1 NNFKEGISGVEEL
14 DYLFPDINRQEKTLV
29 IITGKKQSID
39 WGYSK
44 DIYDILWSL
53 YVIHWDTKNNL
64 LFINASEN
72 AGMYH
77 DLAKAIIGE
86 GAELID
92 KINVFK
98 AFYGI
103 ERVRLQNVGLK

>member
-1 NNFKEGISGVEEL
+1 M
-14 DYLFPDINRQEKTLV
+14 R
-29 IITGKKQSID
+29 
-39 WGYSK
+39 
-44 DIYDILWSL
+44 
-53 YVIHWDTKNNL
+53 NNL
-64 LFINASEN
+64 LFINASKN

-86 GAELID
+86 DAELID

-103 ERVRLQNVGLK
+103 ERVRLQNVGLKEFLGRNVSFSENRL